1 MNSEILNTIGID
13 PGYFIAGLIIAFF
26 IMFILVIITM
36 VKLRKLNKKYNS
48 FMKGKDAGSLEDTI
62 SKKIDQI
69 EKLVVSD
76 KKTRKEIKTIKDN
89 LEISYQKL
97 GIVKYDA
104 FNEMGGKL
112 SFALALL
119 DKKHNGFL
127 INAVHSRGGC
137 YTYIK
142 EIVEGKSY
150 IVLAEEE
157 KIALDKAIN
166 PQNYSE

>member
-1 MNSEILNTIGID
+1 MNSELLNTIGID
-13 PGYFIAGLIIAFF
+13 PGYFIVGLIIAVML
-26 IMFILVIITM
+26 MFLLIVISM

-48 FMKGKDAGSLEDTI
+48 FMKGKDAKSLEDI
-62 SKKIDQI
+62 IIKKLEQI
-69 EKLVVSD
+69 EKLVLSD
-76 KKTRKEIKTIKDN
+76 KKNRKEIKLIKEN

-127 INAVHSRGGC
+127 INAVHSRSGC

-157 KIALDKAIN
+157 KVALDKAIN